1 MMPCEMQFLIK
12 QTQLGSFQK
21 ESQGRLSL
29 THNGGQEM
37 STFHTGGA
45 ARLLSTLPLPH
56 PSAHQTCNKLAT
68 AQEPLS
74 RK

>member
-21 ESQGRLSL
+21 ENQGRLSPNR
-29 THNGGQEM
+29 NGDREM
-37 STFHTGGA
+37 STFHTGEA
-45 ARLLSTLPLPH
+45 AHLLSTLPLPL